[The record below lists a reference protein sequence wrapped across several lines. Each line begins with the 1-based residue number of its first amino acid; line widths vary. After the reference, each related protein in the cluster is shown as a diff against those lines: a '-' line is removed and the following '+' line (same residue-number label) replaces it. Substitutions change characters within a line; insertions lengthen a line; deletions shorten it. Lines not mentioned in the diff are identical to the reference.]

1 MSHAE
6 LQDLLWVDKYRPR
19 STKNIIGQQGDRSN
33 AKKLAHWLQNWDK
46 NHQKGGEKGGAKRPL
61 PWGGGGG
68 RDDGSSFKAALLSG
82 PPGIG
87 KTTTATLVCEV
98 RRHTY

>member
-1 MSHAE
+1 M
-6 LQDLLWVDKYRPR
+6 DKYRPR
-19 STKNIIGQQGDRSN
+19 STKTIIGQQGDRSN
-33 AKKLAHWLQNWDK
+33 AKKLAQWLQNWDR
-46 NHQKGGEKGGAKRPL
+46 NHQKGGAKRPL
-61 PWGGGGG
+61 QWGGGGS

-98 RRHTY
+98 RSTCMWTRRLTHVIGFVYL